1 MKTVVLKL
9 LRKRCNM
16 NPIAFTFVVF
26 LIAVGAYIFLKSQG
40 NWRKGLVEL
49 VRTLA
54 VIFGFIARVGDFLV
68 GVFRVMSNGLKSF
81 DEEYNLEAI
90 KELENQKEA
99 LAWAAKT
106 ISSEWKAL
114 RDGDE
119 EVRELL
125 FNFIYD
131 NRTDSYK
138 VVFKRFM
145 ELSEREKLLSKLQEV
160 ANEAIAGNMY
170 YVAEITTPKL
180 VTDAGGKYVSKLIFD
195 LKMNN
200 EQRERRLAQHT
211 ERNQTEVD
219 SVESVVD

>member
-1 MKTVVLKL
+1 MNSFPFIFVVLV
-9 LRKRCNM
+9 
-16 NPIAFTFVVF
+16 IS
-26 LIAVGAYIFLKSQG
+26 VGVYIFLKAQG
-40 NWRKGLVEL
+40 NWKRALVEL
-49 VRTLA
+49 VRALT
-54 VIFGFIARVGDFLV
+54 VIFACIAGVGESF
-68 GVFRVMSNGLKSF
+68 GRIFRAISNGLKYF
-81 DEEYNLEAI
+81 DEESNLEAI
-90 KELENQKEA
+90 KEREDQKEA

-160 ANEAIAGNMY
+160 ANEAITDNMY
-170 YVAEITTPKL
+170 YVAEITVPKL
-180 VTDAGGKYVSKLIFD
+180 KTGGGGRYFSKVIFD
-195 LKMNN
+195 LKTNN
-200 EQRERRLAQHT
+200 EQRERRLAQHI
-211 ERNQTEVD
+211 ERDRSEVD
-219 SVESVVD
+219 SVESVLD